1 MKTVVMVRTK
11 NRTAS
16 IAGVMKARQK
26 ELLETWL
33 ENIRSLPCSPALE
46 LMMENQFRKQTA
58 DLLWALTTA
67 FTNDR
72 YEDIERPE
80 FAQSVA
86 ILRDI
91 GAACA
96 KQGLTATETVTYV
109 LSLKDALLQYVRTEF
124 GGNPELLNAEVIKM
138 NKVVDK
144 LGLVA
149 LEAFIQNRRDVV
161 ANQGRLPTVRERF
174 GGVYSPSKDAMESAS
189 LDEIL
194 LAIADSLCE
203 LMGYS
208 VAQLLARRKYHY
220 PAPKGYHEYGSQTVE
235 RFLRTETASGPVL
248 LTLLLQQDRQER
260 KEEGNGQQTDSG

>member
-1 MKTVVMVRTK
+1 VKAVVMVRTK

-16 IAGVMKARQK
+16 IADVMKARQK

-33 ENIRSLPCSPALE
+33 GNIRSLPCSPALE
-46 LMMENQFRKQTA
+46 LMTEKQLRRQTA
-58 DLLWALTTA
+58 NLLRALTTT
-67 FTNDR
+67 FTSDR

-149 LEAFIQNRRDVV
+149 LEAFTQNRRNVV

-174 GGVYSPSKDAMESAS
+174 SGIYNPSNAMESAS

-220 PAPKGYHEYGSQTVE
+220 PAPKGYHEYDSQTVE